1 MAASTLPKPG
11 TTYGPCLEPCQHK
24 DCAGRRGMAASLCR
38 FCGTAIGYE
47 TEFYDDGSGHPL
59 LSLVHARCF
68 ERDIEAGRRA
78 EAAEKEE

>member
-1 MAASTLPKPG
+1 
-11 TTYGPCLEPCQHK
+11 
-24 DCAGRRGMAASLCR
+24 MAASLCR